1 MPSWQEKAGIG
12 ASARPDQG
20 PPQRRRAA
28 TVKLNVFIPRE
39 IASGEQRVAGTPE
52 TVRRLLQLGLS
63 VTVESGAGEGAY
75 FTDGAY
81 GGAGAELQGD
91 TAAGYAA
98 ADIVLKVRGPLNN
111 PALGR
116 HEAELLKPGA
126 ILVSLLLPQ
135 DQLDAVRLLA
145 TGRVSAFSMYLV
157 PRITRAQKMDA
168 LSSQS
173 NIAGYKA
180 VLVAANALP
189 KFFPLLMTAA
199 GTVKS
204 AKVVIMGAG
213 VAGLQAIATAKR
225 LGAQVWATDV
235 RLAVKEQVESLG
247 AKFITVAGAA
257 DLQDEGGYARE
268 ASPELLAQQREAVG
282 QHVAEAD
289 VVITTA
295 LVAGKRAPLLIPSEL
310 LQRMRPGAVVV
321 DLAAEQGGN
330 CAETLAD
337 QTIVRHGVTIIGPT
351 NLPSTLAQH
360 ASELYARNVLAFTQ
374 PLLDKDGQ
382 LALDWQDEILTA
394 SAVTHEGGV
403 RHGPTAEALASR

>member
-1 MPSWQEKAGIG
+1 M
-12 ASARPDQG
+12 
-20 PPQRRRAA
+20 
-28 TVKLNVFIPRE
+28 KLNVFIPRE
-39 IASGEQRVAGTPE
+39 ISAGERRVAATPE

-63 VTVESGAGEGAY
+63 VTVETGAGEGAY
-75 FTDGAY
+75 FADGAF
-81 GGAGAELQGD
+81 GGAGAELHAD
-91 TAAGYAA
+91 AAAAYAA
-98 ADIVLKVRGPLNN
+98 ADLVLKVRGPVPR
-111 PALGR
+111 PAQGR

-126 ILVSLLLPQ
+126 VLVALLQPQ
-135 DQLDAVRLLA
+135 DQPETVRLLA
-145 TGRVSAFSMYLV
+145 AGRISAFSIDLV

-204 AKVVIMGAG
+204 AKVVVMGAG

-257 DLQDEGGYARE
+257 DLQDQSGYARE
-268 ASPELLAQQREAVG
+268 ASPEFLAQQREAVG

-310 LQRMRPGAVVV
+310 LQRMRPGTVVV

-330 CAETLAD
+330 CAETVAD

-351 NLPSTLAQH
+351 NLPSTLSQH

-374 PLLDKDGQ
+374 PLLGADGQ
-382 LALDWQDEILTA
+382 LALDWQDEIVSA
-394 SAVTHEGGV
+394 SAVTHDGVV
-403 RHGPTAEALASR
+403 RHGPTAERLATSPSALPQG